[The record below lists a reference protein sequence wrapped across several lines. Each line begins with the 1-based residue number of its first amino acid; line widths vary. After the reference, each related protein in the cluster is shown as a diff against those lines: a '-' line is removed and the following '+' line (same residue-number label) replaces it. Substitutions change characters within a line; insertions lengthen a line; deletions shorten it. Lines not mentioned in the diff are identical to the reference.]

1 MDYKFLD
8 KVLDQIVYET
18 EIDYEKERVYT
29 PFPFLS
35 SILSLPFLT
44 LPHPTII
51 PSSFFYHCRDVYGL
65 NDEESE
71 YVWGEYRNI
80 IKDMI
85 KNNG

>member
-1 MDYKFLD
+1 MNKKFLH
-8 KVLDQIVYET
+8 KVLNQLVRET
-18 EIDYEKERVYT
+18 RIDYEKERVYT

-80 IKDMI
+80 IKDKI
-85 KNNG
+85 NSNE